1 MKKTNNFNNMVDELF
16 KSFLGDDVQFTTS
29 CTERDKEN
37 CHFDCEPCKDND
49 LKDKS
54 TSTKQVFEWTDDDF
68 TSEEAVVEYC
78 NQLDTLVSK
87 FKKVDSWLNVSKLF
101 GFDFVEY
108 VEQLK
113 DHAWS
118 VYDEYVEDNTH
129 ESLDEDLE
137 ETDEPESNTTQNLAE
152 RYVNEVIKPTF
163 YEGLGL
169 KLEGK
174 TAENLVKSYKE
185 FADWVLD
192 QH

>member
-1 MKKTNNFNNMVDELF
+1 MKKTNNFNSMVEELF
-16 KSFLGDDVQFTTS
+16 KSFLGDDVQFTTC

-37 CHFDCEPCKDND
+37 CHFDCEHCKDEPVP
-49 LKDKS
+49 
-54 TSTKQVFEWTDDDF
+54 TKQVFEWTDDDF

-78 NQLDTLVSK
+78 EQLNSLLDK
-87 FKKVDSWLNVSKLF
+87 YNKVDSWLNISKLF
-101 GFDFVEY
+101 GFDFTEY

-113 DHAWS
+113 EQAWD
-118 VYDEYVEDNTH
+118 VYNKYVEDNTS

-152 RYVNEVIKPTF
+152 RYVNEVIKTKF
-163 YEGLGL
+163 TDFGS
-169 KLEGK
+169 KLDDK
-174 TAENLVKSYKE
+174 IAERLVTSYKE